1 MANDREKAS
10 LVVDVSANCDSDLMS
25 PCYLA
30 MELDEDYNSWRSCFA
45 PGELAYFRVYGN
57 ISYGC
62 AATLG
67 RPRVD
72 NYGVG
77 EVITEE
83 YVDFSNWTGS
93 TIYPVHAIK
102 NYEWIG
108 KSLGSIHMQ
117 KGSTSLTADKTKQ
130 EGYGVAKMS
139 YSTRYDRWEMTS
151 PDEGDVIAYA
161 VGKEDCSDTKVSITI
176 QFRNDCAGVQNNYV
190 TLTFKN
196 YITNEIIVGVSVIVD
211 GTYRGITD
219 SNGQIYLG
227 LMTSGTHTLKA
238 THPSYSGTEADL
250 LGNDSFVV
258 SG

>member
-1 MANDREKAS
+1 MADEREKGS
-10 LVVDVSANCDSDLMS
+10 LVVSITANCDEDLDAL
-25 PCYLA
+25 CFLA
-30 MELDEDYNSWRSCFA
+30 MELDDEYNSGNTCFA

-57 ISYGC
+57 ISYYC
-62 AATLG
+62 SATLG

-77 EVITEE
+77 ETITEE
-83 YVDFSNWTGS
+83 YVDFTNWTG
-93 TIYPVHAIK
+93 TTVYPVHAIR

-108 KSLGSIHMQ
+108 KSLGSIE
-117 KGSTSLTADKTKQ
+117 KVTGSSSLIADKTKE

-139 YSTRYDRWEMTS
+139 YTTRYDRWKTTS
-151 PDEGDVIAYA
+151 PNEGDIIVYA
-161 VGKEDCSDTKVSITI
+161 VGDGVCEDTKVSLSI

-190 TLTFKN
+190 TLTFKD
-196 YITNEIIVGVSVIVD
+196 YVTNEIIVGASVIVD

-238 THPSYSGTEADL
+238 THPLYSGTEADL